1 MKRIEIYKK
10 YKGYGYMVYATEMGH
25 RCGYVR
31 IPSKHYLYKKSYS
44 EQLNIKFD
52 ALKNESIGKRN
63 PITLFCSTRLK
74 KEDNI
79 SMDLLFD
86 VHGGITFAD
95 FGKNLMANKPGWWIG
110 FDCAHCDDAKDIE
123 IMDKESFEI
132 QKGLISMGYG
142 TVRTKD
148 YVEQECKNLIEQIIK
163 YFPKEVKR
171 EIQ

>member
-1 MKRIEIYKK
+1 MKRIEVNKKYKK
-10 YKGYGYMVYATEMGH
+10 YDYMVYATEMGH

-31 IPSKHYLYKKSYS
+31 IPSGHYLYKKGYS

-52 ALKNESIGKRN
+52 ALKNESVGKRN

-110 FDCAHCDDAKDIE
+110 FDCAHCDDAKDPE
-123 IMDKESFEI
+123 IMDKKTRKIFS
-132 QKGLISMGYG
+132 GLSNFGV
-142 TVRTKD
+142 VRNKE

-163 YFPKEVKR
+163 YFDKDR
-171 EIQ
+171 